1 MIQTY
6 EGFLDVFKKKKS
18 INDIYNALENKIES
32 KSINIGIKRDP
43 KVLKYR
49 NTIYVIYGNDW
60 GEEKSDLNKKLI
72 QDIFFI
78 RLKEIKKK
86 LNCEIEINRS
96 HNFKNILSSERE
108 LISKESEEFE
118 INATEKI
125 DTIVNNILS
134 KINTLYFK
142 FKIDSQESTAYIIEL
157 LKIHIKEN
165 SEKSELQSD
174 KRKEFYKKVE
184 DWTDS
189 KFKELGMNNVEDIID
204 SYLRDDFEDI
214 KFNNYL
220 YTDGGLYIH
229 ITGTQREPD
238 KSRIEHLKKKI
249 ICNEFIERF
258 LSEYGEECDVKTR
271 FEGEVFHIEIKVAE
285 LPDELKDKYGKY

>member
-1 MIQTY
+1 
-6 EGFLDVFKKKKS
+6 
-18 INDIYNALENKIES
+18 
-32 KSINIGIKRDP
+32 
-43 KVLKYR
+43 
-49 NTIYVIYGNDW
+49 
-60 GEEKSDLNKKLI
+60 
-72 QDIFFI
+72 
-78 RLKEIKKK
+78 
-86 LNCEIEINRS
+86 
-96 HNFKNILSSERE
+96 
-108 LISKESEEFE
+108 
-118 INATEKI
+118 
-125 DTIVNNILS
+125 
-134 KINTLYFK
+134 
-142 FKIDSQESTAYIIEL
+142 
-157 LKIHIKEN
+157 
-165 SEKSELQSD
+165 
-174 KRKEFYKKVE
+174 
-184 DWTDS
+184 
-189 KFKELGMNNVEDIID
+189 MNNVEDIID